1 MNDVSR
7 IANLYEKV
15 DRLMYSGST
24 PLKKPETVLSDK
36 ARQSRERDIERQKNI
51 DRKTLSAEDLLK
63 KQFAKKKKEAEEAVF
78 TRVIRDSKF
87 LLNLDIYGVA
97 LNKKREERGHPPI
110 DWDIVF
116 NEEGRRSSNIP
127 ADRRSAFIDN
137 YYNKNNIMMVVS
149 PAGRKPSNW
158 IIAHRVGHGL
168 LVGNALNQLASMIK
182 VFRITAQGEE
192 DRNISEEEFFKMVS
206 TFKSVAQ
213 DNLDDK
219 DEYYNELM
227 AEYITLGTV
236 RFNDLI
242 YNTGDEEEEGEDYNL
257 SDYYKNRI
265 NAFFDRLLTNH
276 IGDIIWE

>member
-15 DRLMYSGST
+15 DRIMYSAST
-24 PLKKPETVLSDK
+24 PLKKPETVMSDK
-36 ARQSRERDIERQKNI
+36 AKQARERTIERQRDM
-51 DRKTLSAEDLLK
+51 DRRTLSPEALQK
-63 KQFAKKKKEAEEAVF
+63 KINDKKIKEAEEASF
-78 TRVIRDSKF
+78 TKRIREAKF
-87 LLNLDIYGVA
+87 LLDLDKFGA
-97 LNKKREERGHPPI
+97 ELNKKREERGHPPI
-110 DWDIVF
+110 VWDIVF

-127 ADRRSAFIDN
+127 ADRRAAFINN

-149 PAGRKPSNW
+149 PAGHKPTNW

-168 LVGNALNQLASMIK
+168 LVGNVLNQLLSMIR
-182 VFRITAQGEE
+182 VFRTTAQGEE

-206 TFKSVAQ
+206 DFKSVTQ
-213 DNLDDK
+213 DNLTDK

-227 AEYITLGTV
+227 AQYITLGTV

>member
-15 DRLMYSGST
+15 DRIMYSAST
-24 PLKKPETVLSDK
+24 PLKKAETVMSDK
-36 ARQSRERDIERQKNI
+36 AKLARERDIERQKNI
-51 DRKTLSAEDLLK
+51 DKKTLSPEDLRK

-78 TRVIRDSKF
+78 NRIIRDSKF
-87 LLNLDIYGVA
+87 LLDLDSYGVL
-97 LNKKREERGHPPI
+97 LNKKREERGYPPI
-110 DWDIVF
+110 VWDIVF
-116 NEEGRRSSNIP
+116 NEEGRRASNIP

-168 LVGNALNQLASMIK
+168 LVGNALNQLISMIK

-219 DEYYNELM
+219 DEY
-227 AEYITLGTV
+227 
-236 RFNDLI
+236 
-242 YNTGDEEEEGEDYNL
+242 
-257 SDYYKNRI
+257 
-265 NAFFDRLLTNH
+265 
-276 IGDIIWE
+276 

>member
-7 IANLYEKV
+7 IANLYEAV
-15 DRLMYSGST
+15 DRIMYSAST
-24 PLKKPETVLSDK
+24 PLKKPETVMSDK
-36 ARQSRERDIERQKNI
+36 AKQARERTIERQRDM
-51 DRKTLSAEDLLK
+51 DRRTLSPEALQK
-63 KQFAKKKKEAEEAVF
+63 KLNAKKIKEAEEVAF
-78 TRVIRDSKF
+78 TRRIREAKF
-87 LLNLDIYGVA
+87 LLDLDSYGVA

-127 ADRRSAFIDN
+127 SDRRKAFIDN

-149 PAGRKPSNW
+149 PAGHKPTNW

-168 LVGNALNQLASMIK
+168 LVGNTVNQLVSMIRA
-182 VFRITAQGEE
+182 FRTTAKGEE
-192 DRNISEEEFFKMVS
+192 DRNISEEEFFKMIS
-206 TFKSVAQ
+206 DFKSVTQ
-213 DNLDDK
+213 DNLTDK

-227 AEYITLGTV
+227 AQYITLGTV